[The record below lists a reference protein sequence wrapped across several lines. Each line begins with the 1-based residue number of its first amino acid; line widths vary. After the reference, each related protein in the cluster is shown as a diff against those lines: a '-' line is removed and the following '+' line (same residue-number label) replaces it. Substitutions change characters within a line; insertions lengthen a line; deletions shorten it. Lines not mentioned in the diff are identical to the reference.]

1 MFLEEAIKKTTERM
15 EAFRHRAM
23 VALGKE
29 FQIDESDKER
39 EREMVAQEVG
49 DEAVKRLGRI
59 WEIDPSEIM
68 NAEHRIV
75 YEGSWRRPSPSPYI
89 YRGNGDVWIDG
100 GAIASVSNDP
110 TTKPQEFELTNE
122 LYHLIIDCT
131 ETILDYCRAN
141 NRQPN
146 YRINTERPSGFI
158 AIDIGHSGYRLHI
171 DIGHSGYRLQ
181 DKSGLPGLEEFLRRV
196 YE

>member
-1 MFLEEAIKKTTERM
+1 MFLEEAIKKTTDRM
-15 EAFRHRAM
+15 
-23 VALGKE
+23 KE
-29 FQIDESDKER
+29 FAKAMRNSPSLDE
-39 EREMVAQEVG
+39 QEVG
-49 DEAVKRLGRI
+49 DEVAKKFSRI
-59 WEIDPSEIM
+59 WEIDSNERE
-68 NAEHRIV
+68 ADEYRIA
-75 YEGSWRRPSPSPYI
+75 YEGSWRPSPYL
-89 YRGNGDVWIDG
+89 YHGNRDEWIDG

-131 ETILDYCRAN
+131 EIILDYCRAN